1 MILLFFD
8 LSPLNRSNISDSM
21 KDTIT
26 TNINSDS
33 PYFLHSSDNPGVSIV
48 TQSLTGENYA
58 TWSRAVR
65 MALLVKNKYGFV
77 NGTIERPE

>member
-1 MILLFFD
+1 M
-8 LSPLNRSNISDSM
+8 SDSM

-65 MALLVKNKYGFV
+65 MALLAKNKYGFV
-77 NGTIERPE
+77 DGTIERPESSDIKVS